1 MSTGDIFLF
10 TMFGFIY
17 LAVVL
22 TIGLAT
28 FRKGHKVLFFVGF
41 LMPLLW
47 LIGAIMP
54 AKKGSKYE
62 HQQDAY
68 WREQAKSSHQAHH
81 HSG

>member
-1 MSTGDIFLF
+1 VSTGEILLF

-22 TIGLAT
+22 TLGLAT
-28 FRKGHKVLFFVGF
+28 YRRGRKVLFFVGF

-47 LIGAIMP
+47 LLGAILP
-54 AKKGSKYE
+54 AKKGSKYA

-68 WREQAKSSHQAHH
+68 WQKQSKSSQGAHH
-81 HSG
+81 R

>member
-1 MSTGDIFLF
+1 VSTGEIFLF
-10 TMFGFIY
+10 VMLGFIY

-22 TIGLAT
+22 TLGLAT
-28 FRKGHKVLFFVGF
+28 YRRGRKVLFFVGF

-47 LIGAIMP
+47 LLGAILP

-68 WREQAKSSHQAHH
+68 WQKQSKSSQGAHH
-81 HSG
+81 R

>member
-1 MSTGDIFLF
+1 VSTGEILLF

-22 TIGLAT
+22 TLGLAT
-28 FRKGHKVLFFVGF
+28 YRRGRKVLFFVGF

-47 LIGAIMP
+47 LLGAILP

-68 WREQAKSSHQAHH
+68 WQKQSKSSQGAHH
-81 HSG
+81 R